1 MPNVKVRGCP
11 LESRRRS
18 HKPLKNKNLISRNGG
33 QSRLTALLGMMKTHL
48 SQTGNSQKTNS
59 DSLTGTAKTA
69 RPNKAAKPEGN
80 SPTTVAGQHTCHST
94 RQPQPK
100 ETQAAKL
107 IRGEASPQKHPAT
120 ADRPPKT
127 TRTLQTVRIAQDKSG
142 PTHETHT
149 ETAVPPTRRIHK

>member
-1 MPNVKVRGCP
+1 
-11 LESRRRS
+11 
-18 HKPLKNKNLISRNGG
+18 
-33 QSRLTALLGMMKTHL
+33 MMKTHL
-48 SQTGNSQKTNS
+48 PQTGNSQKTNS
-59 DSLTGTAKTA
+59 DSLTETAKTA
-69 RPNKAAKPEGN
+69 RPNKAAKPEGH
-80 SPTTVAGQHTCHST
+80 SPTTAAGQHT